1 MNQRP
6 LPSARRR
13 ALYSVLACGLVAA
26 SAWVAL
32 LPRDR
37 TLSAEPAATFT
48 PMPQQT
54 ALGYAPA
61 VFAAGTGSTPSTPA
75 PGSTATPPPSVSTAT
90 ATTFPTATTTP
101 AAATATHTPTRPPDV
116 LPTPSANPLVIPQ
129 THALT
134 ADSAG
139 RLTVRG
145 EVVNQGT
152 VGVESIR
159 VPVEF
164 RNKKGRVVHEEPAM
178 TMIDQ
183 LGPGQKACFT
193 VTLDPPQWWRSYTL
207 GEVVYQVDPEPVTGL
222 AVADVDGSRDELLGW
237 YTITG
242 AVSNQSAVDY
252 DLVRLSGTVYDAAG
266 QVIGCDFAYA
276 FNVDL
281 AAGQSDSFELLFADG
296 DYPTAAGW
304 HVAVEGERR

>member
-1 MNQRP
+1 MNQQS
-6 LPSARRR
+6 LFSAHRR
-13 ALYSVLACGLVAA
+13 ALFSVLACGIVAA
-26 SAWVAL
+26 SAWYAL
-32 LPRDR
+32 LPDGRMLR
-37 TLSAEPAATFT
+37 AEPAATVT
-48 PMPQQT
+48 MMPQQT

-61 VFAAGTGSTPSTPA
+61 VFAAGAGPTPDNTPSA
-75 PGSTATPPPSVSTAT
+75 PTAT
-90 ATTFPTATTTP
+90 ATSLPPATATP
-101 AAATATHTPTRPPDV
+101 AATPTPTRPPDV
-116 LPTPSANPLVIPQ
+116 VPTPSTNPLVIPQ

-134 ADSAG
+134 TDSTG

-164 RNKKGRVVHEEPAM
+164 RNKKGRVVHEVLAM

-193 VTLDPPQWWRSYTL
+193 VTLDPPRWWRSYTL

-222 AVADVDGSRDELLGW
+222 IVADVVGSRDELMGW
-237 YTITG
+237 YGLTG
-242 AVSNQSAVDY
+242 AVSNQSAADY

>member
-1 MNQRP
+1 
-6 LPSARRR
+6 
-13 ALYSVLACGLVAA
+13 VLICGVVAA
-26 SAWVAL
+26 SVWQAL
-32 LPRDR
+32 LPDGR
-37 TLSAEPAATFT
+37 TLRAEPAATVTVT
-48 PMPQQT
+48 PYRT
-54 ALGYAPA
+54 DFGYAPA
-61 VFAAGTGSTPSTPA
+61 VFAAGAGPTPGNTPPPPTVTPPSSMA
-75 PGSTATPPPSVSTAT
+75 TATPTASPTTT
-90 ATTFPTATTTP
+90 ATP
-101 AAATATHTPTRPPDV
+101 AAAGTATPAGTATATPTRPPDV

-134 ADSAG
+134 TDSTG

-183 LGPGQKACFT
+183 LGPGEKTCFT

-207 GEVVYQVDPEPVTGL
+207 GEIVYQVDPESVTGL
-222 AVADVDGSRDELLGW
+222 TVEDVDGSRDELMGW
-237 YTITG
+237 YSLTG
-242 AVSNQSAVDY
+242 AVSNQSAVNY
-252 DLVRLSGTVYDAAG
+252 DLVRLSGTLYDAAG

-276 FNVDL
+276 YNVDL
-281 AAGQSDSFELLFADG
+281 AAGQSDSFELVFADG
-296 DYPTAAGW
+296 EYPSAAAW
-304 HVAVEGERR
+304 HVAAEGERR